1 MMDEYNVLKPIRFM
15 RDGKIIAMKTGK
27 AAIPATIAKEYLR
40 QGAIE
45 RYETK
50 VIREVP
56 LSDAGKT
63 TPSSALPAG
72 QVSQETT
79 SKPSGRGGRRKK
91 TEPSS

>member
-1 MMDEYNVLKPIRFM
+1 MDEYNVLKPIRFM
-15 RDGKIIAMKTGK
+15 RGDKIISVKSGMT
-27 AAIPATIAKEYLR
+27 AIPEAVAKQYLR

-45 RYETK
+45 RHETK
-50 VIREVP
+50 VIKSSP

-63 TPSSALPAG
+63 ILSSALPAG

-79 SKPSGRGGRRKK
+79 SKPSRRGGRRKK